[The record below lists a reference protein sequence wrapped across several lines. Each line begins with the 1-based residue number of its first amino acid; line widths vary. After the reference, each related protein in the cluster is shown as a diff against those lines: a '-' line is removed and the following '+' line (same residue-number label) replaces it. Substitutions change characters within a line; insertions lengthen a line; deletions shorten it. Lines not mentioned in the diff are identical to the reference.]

1 MRILLAEDENDL
13 NNIISRSLTAEQY
26 SVDCC
31 FDGEEAID
39 YINAVEYDL
48 IILDIM
54 MPKKN
59 GLEVLK
65 YIRNN
70 KITTPVIFLTAKDST
85 EDKVVGLD
93 LGANDYLTKPFA
105 LDELLARIRVLT
117 RNVSSDNSNILKC
130 SDLELNVKTHIVKRD
145 GKNIDLSSKEYQLLE
160 YLMYNQD
167 MILSRT
173 KIENHIWN
181 FDYEGGTNVVDVY
194 IRYLRQKIDNDYEHK
209 LIHTKRGM
217 GYMLTGDQT

>member
-1 MRILLAEDENDL
+1 MRILLAEDEKDL
-13 NNIISRSLTAEQY
+13 NRIITKALTSEQY
-26 SVDCC
+26 SVDSG
-31 FDGEEAID
+31 FDGEQAID
-39 YINAVEYDL
+39 YIDSAEYDL

-54 MPKKN
+54 MPKNN
-59 GLEVLK
+59 GYEVLEH
-65 YIRNN
+65 IRN
-70 KITTPVIFLTAKDST
+70 KSIETPVIFLTAKDSIN
-85 EDKVVGLD
+85 DKVKGLD

-117 RNVSSDNSNILKC
+117 RGGASDNTNILKC
-130 SDLELNVKTHIVKRD
+130 ADLELNVKSHIVKRA
-145 GKNIDLSSKEYQLLE
+145 GKTIDLSSKEYQLLE

-194 IRYLRQKIDNDYEHK
+194 IRYLRQKIDNDNNHK
-209 LIHTKRGM
+209 LIYTKRGM
-217 GYMLTGDQT
+217 GYILTGDQA

>member
-13 NNIISRSLTAEQY
+13 NSIISKSLSSEQY
-26 SVDCC
+26 SVDSC

-39 YINAVEYDL
+39 YINAIEYDL

-54 MPKKN
+54 MPRKN

-65 YIRNN
+65 HIRNN
-70 KITTPVIFLTAKDST
+70 KITTPVIFLTAKDSID
-85 EDKVVGLD
+85 DKVLGLD

-130 SDLELNVKTHIVKRD
+130 LDLELNVKTHIVKRN
-145 GKNIDLSSKEYQLLE
+145 GKTIDLSSKEYQLLE

-194 IRYLRQKIDNDYEHK
+194 IRYLRQKIDNDQDHK

-217 GYMLTGDQT
+217 GYILTGDQA

>member
-1 MRILLAEDENDL
+1 MFRFICRFSTF
-13 NNIISRSLTAEQY
+13 I
-26 SVDCC
+26 
-31 FDGEEAID
+31 
-39 YINAVEYDL
+39 
-48 IILDIM
+48 
-54 MPKKN
+54 
-59 GLEVLK
+59 K

-70 KITTPVIFLTAKDST
+70 KITTPVIFLTAKDSI